1 MQRVKT
7 RRNTNRIP
15 QHDYSTPGQYFL
27 TICVESRQQIFG
39 AIENDKMILSDVGE
53 IADFWWREISNHFA
67 GIKLGQY
74 IIMPNHIHGII
85 NIVGVDRCV
94 DPLKNN
100 KLTDNHELNHNGRT
114 HRSAPTISAIVQ
126 WFKTMTT
133 NKYMQNV
140 RNNDWPSFDKRLWQR
155 NYYDHIIRN
164 DTSLNQIR
172 GCIINNP
179 LSWKNDIENPNK
191 KP

>member
-1 MQRVKT
+1 MQKVKT

-27 TICVESRQQIFG
+27 TICVEGRQQILG
-39 AIENDKMILSDVGE
+39 AVENDEMILNDAGKIV
-53 IADFWWREISNHFA
+53 DFWWREIGNHFT
-67 GIKLGQY
+67 GIELDQY

-94 DPLKNN
+94 DPL
-100 KLTDNHELNHNGRT
+100 NHNGRT
-114 HRSAPTISAIVQ
+114 HRSAPTISTIIQ

-140 RNNDWPSFDKRLWQR
+140 RNNNWQSLDKRLWQR
-155 NYYDHIIRN
+155 NYYDHIVRN
-164 DTSLNQIR
+164 DTSLNQIS
-172 GCIINNP
+172 GYIINNP
-179 LSWKNDIENPNK
+179 LSWKNDIENPLSK
-191 KP
+191 TR